1 MGNQIVIEKIKIEK
15 INKNNFQRIKLT
27 ENQ

>member
-27 ENQ
+27 EN